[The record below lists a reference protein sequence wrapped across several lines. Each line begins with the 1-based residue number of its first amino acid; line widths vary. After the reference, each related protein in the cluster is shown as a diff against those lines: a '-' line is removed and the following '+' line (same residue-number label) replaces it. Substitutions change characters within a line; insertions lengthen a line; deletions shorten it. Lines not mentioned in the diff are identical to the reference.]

1 MLTDRYSYSPIIR
14 REPFRWPNGARVALM
29 VAPNIECFHIDKAI
43 PGAPNSY
50 LPDVTGY
57 ALRDYGARI
66 GVFRVMEILDKH
78 RIRATVLLNSD
89 VCAHYPAIIEEG
101 KKRDWE
107 WLGHG
112 VTNNIRMTQYAAD
125 QERTVVRQIRE
136 TITAATGK
144 APRGWLG
151 PGGGDES
158 SNTLDHL
165 AAEGFDYVCDWG
177 FDDQPMGLRVQS
189 GRMIAIPYQQ
199 GLNDI
204 RVIFQGGHTPRDWCE
219 MVCDQFDTLYAE
231 GATHGRVMTIPLH
244 PFVIGLPFRIKY
256 LDKAL
261 DYICSHDGVWRA
273 TGAEIADHY
282 YSSYSQQRYDENRT

>member
-14 REPFRWPNGARVALM
+14 RPSFRWPNGARIALM
-29 VAPNIECFHIDKAI
+29 VAPNIECFHFDKMI
-43 PGAPNSY
+43 PGAPSSY

-78 RIRATVLLNSD
+78 EIRATVLLNSD
-89 VCAHYPAIIEEG
+89 VCVHYPAIIDEG
-101 KKRDWE
+101 KKRNWE

-125 QERTVVRQIRE
+125 EEREVVRQVRE

-144 APRGWLG
+144 PPRGWLG

-158 SNTLDHL
+158 PNTLDHL

-177 FDDQPMGLRVQS
+177 FDDQPMALRVQS

-204 RVIFQGGHTPRDWCE
+204 RVIFQGGHTPKDWCE

-231 GATHGRVMTIPLH
+231 GATQARVMTIPLH
-244 PFVIGLPFRIKY
+244 PFVIGLAFRIKY

-261 DYICSHDGVWRA
+261 KYICSHDGVWKA
-273 TGAEIADHY
+273 TGAEIADRY
-282 YSSYSQQRYDENRT
+282 YSSYSQQP

>member
-1 MLTDRYSYSPIIR
+1 
-14 REPFRWPNGARVALM
+14 M
-29 VAPNIECFHIDKAI
+29 VAPNIECFHIDKVI
-43 PGAPNSY
+43 PGAPSSY

-66 GVFRVMEILDKH
+66 GVFRLMEVLDKH
-78 RIRATVLLNSD
+78 GIRATVLLNAD
-89 VCAHYPAIIEEG
+89 VCVHYPVVIEEG
-101 KKRDWE
+101 NKRNWE

-112 VTNNIRMTQYAAD
+112 VTNNIRMTQYSAD
-125 QERTVVRQIRE
+125 EERAVVRQIRE
-136 TITAATGK
+136 TITAVTGK

-158 SNTLDHL
+158 PHTLDHL

-177 FDDQPMGLRVQS
+177 FDDQPIALRVQS

-204 RVIFQGGHTPRDWCE
+204 RVIFQGGHTPKDWCE

-231 GATHGRVMTIPLH
+231 GATQARVMTIPLH
-244 PFVIGLPFRIKY
+244 PFVIGLAFRIKY

-261 DYICSHDGVWRA
+261 NYICSHHGVWKA

-282 YSSYSQQRYDENRT
+282 YSGYYQRP

>member
-1 MLTDRYSYSPIIR
+1 MLTDRYPYSPIIGR
-14 REPFRWPNGARVALM
+14 KPFCWPNGARIALM
-29 VAPNIECFHIDKAI
+29 VAPNIECFHIDKVI
-43 PGAPNSY
+43 PGAPSSY

-66 GVFRVMEILDKH
+66 GVFRLMEVLDKH
-78 RIRATVLLNSD
+78 AIRASVLLNAD
-89 VCAHYPAIIEEG
+89 VCVHYPVIIAEG
-101 KKRDWE
+101 NKRNWE

-125 QERTVVRQIRE
+125 EERAVVRQIRE
-136 TITAATGK
+136 TITASTGK

-158 SNTLDHL
+158 PRTLDHL
-165 AAEGFDYVCDWG
+165 AAEGFEYVCDWG
-177 FDDQPMGLRVQS
+177 CDDQPISLRVQS

-204 RVIFQGGHTPRDWCE
+204 RVIFQGGHTPKDWCD

-231 GATHGRVMTIPLH
+231 GAMQGRVMTIPLH
-244 PFVIGLPFRIKY
+244 PFVIGLAFRIKY
-256 LDKAL
+256 LDQAL
-261 DYICSHDGVWRA
+261 KYICSHDGVWKT
-273 TGAEIADHY
+273 TGAEIAAYY
-282 YSSYSQQRYDENRT
+282 YSDYYQQP

>member
-1 MLTDRYSYSPIIR
+1 MLTDRYSYLPIIR
-14 REPFRWPNGARVALM
+14 RKPFRWPNGARIALM
-29 VAPNIECFHIDKAI
+29 VAPNIECFHIDKVI
-43 PGAPNSY
+43 PGAANSY

-66 GVFRVMEILDKH
+66 GVFRLMEILDKH
-78 RIRATVLLNSD
+78 GIQASVLLNAD
-89 VCAHYPAIIEEG
+89 VCVHYPAIIEEG
-101 KKRDWE
+101 NKRNWE

-112 VTNNIRMTQYAAD
+112 MTNNLRMTQYAAD
-125 QERTVVRQIRE
+125 EERAVVRQIRE
-136 TITAATGK
+136 TITTGTGK

-158 SNTLDHL
+158 PHTLDHL

-177 FDDQPMGLRVQS
+177 FDDQPMTLRVQS

-204 RVIFQGGHTPRDWCE
+204 RVMFQGGHTPKDWCE

-231 GATHGRVMTIPLH
+231 GATLGRVMTIPLH
-244 PFVIGLPFRIKY
+244 PFVIGLAFRIKY

-261 DYICSHDGVWRA
+261 NYICARDDVWKA

-282 YSSYSQQRYDENRT
+282 YSDYYQQP